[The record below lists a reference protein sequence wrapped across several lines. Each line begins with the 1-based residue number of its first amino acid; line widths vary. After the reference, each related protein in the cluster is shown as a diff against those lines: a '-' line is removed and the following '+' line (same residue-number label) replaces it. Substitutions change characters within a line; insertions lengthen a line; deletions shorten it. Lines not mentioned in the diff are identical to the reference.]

1 VTSNA
6 HPHDDDLD
14 PALGPTMPGPAVQ
27 PIPLDMLDG
36 LDAGEEWT
44 PDPRD
49 VDAVGRTMFDAP
61 GSKDNALI
69 VLLPRESLNRVPAQ
83 SLLRIESRADGRTYL
98 GIVTAGPF
106 AEPDGLRA
114 DAPTIVTTT
123 VRGATAFVPRYHGR
137 VHVEILGERRAGAL
151 SPPRYRPLPNSPV
164 FLLDSDESSDV
175 LALNGTL
182 RLGVVAAGDDSL
194 TIDIPADKKS
204 VLPRHTGVLG
214 TTGGGKSTTVSRMI
228 DQAQRQGFAVI
239 LLDTEGEYTTMNEPT
254 EDPTMC
260 KLLTERGEEPH
271 GVESTRLFTLA
282 GKRTSNPEHPSQATF
297 DLRFERFSP
306 YVVEELLELTEAQT
320 ERYSH
325 AYEAAKALL
334 RELGI
339 FPASN
344 NDEEK
349 RAAME
354 LNDFEAGYPKMKLD
368 HVLDVVRV
376 VVSQLHGEEPPN
388 ILSPDFRAGQGR
400 AKLLEKSQQVAG
412 RVSNKVSWRALSGHL
427 HRLRR
432 LRVFDSAQ
440 PIGYDDLL
448 VPGTVSIF
456 DLSDTD
462 SPAVNNLVIADVL
475 RGVQDRQD
483 EAYRRFEQS
492 DSASPTRVLVIIE
505 EAHEFLSDER
515 ISKMPFLFQQVARIA
530 KRGRKRWL
538 GLVFVTQLP
547 RHLPPQVLGLVN
559 NWILHR
565 ISDAD
570 TITRLRRS
578 VANVDDSLWQ
588 RLPGLAPGQA
598 IVSFTSM
605 TRPLLAA
612 IDPTPAKLRML
623 D

>member
-1 VTSNA
+1 MPNTTDGQSDQA
-6 HPHDDDLD
+6 TRDL
-14 PALGPTMPGPAVQ
+14 GPAVPGPVVR
-27 PIPLDMLDG
+27 PIPLDELTG

-49 VDAVGRTMFDAP
+49 IDAVGRTMFDAP
-61 GSKDNALI
+61 GSKDNSLV

-83 SLLRIESRADGRTYL
+83 SLLRIESRQDDRTYL

-114 DAPTIVTTT
+114 DAPTIVTTA

-137 VHVEILGERRAGAL
+137 VQVEILGERRSGAL

-164 FLLDSDESSDV
+164 FLLDSKESSDV
-175 LALNGTL
+175 LALGGNL

-194 TIDIPADKKS
+194 TIDVPADKKS

-228 DQAQRQGFAVI
+228 DQAQRQGFALI
-239 LLDTEGEYTTMNEPT
+239 LLDTEGEYTVMNEPT
-254 EDPTMC
+254 EDPTML
-260 KLLTERGEEPH
+260 KLLAERGEEAH
-271 GVESTRLFTLA
+271 GVEQTTLYTLA
-282 GKRTSNPEHPSQATF
+282 GKRTSNPNHPSKAEF

-306 YVVEELLELTEAQT
+306 YVVEELLGLTEAQT
-320 ERYSH
+320 ERFSH
-325 AYEAAKALL
+325 AYEAAKGLL

-344 NDEEK
+344 NDAER

-354 LNDFEAGYPKMKLD
+354 LNDFETGYPKMKLE

-376 VVSQLHGEEPPN
+376 VVNDLHGEEPAEH
-388 ILSPDFRAGQGR
+388 ILSSDFRNGQGK
-400 AKLLEKSQQVAG
+400 AKLIEKGKQVSG
-412 RVSNKVSWRALSGHL
+412 RVGNKVSWRALSGHL

-432 LRVFDSAQ
+432 LQVFDSAQ
-440 PIGYDDLL
+440 PLNYDNLL
-448 VPGTVSIF
+448 KPGSVSIF

-483 EAYRRFEQS
+483 EAYRRHEQGGTP
-492 DSASPTRVLVIIE
+492 PTPVLVIIE

-515 ISKMPFLFQQVARIA
+515 ILKMPFLFQQVARIA

-559 NWILHR
+559 NWVLHR

>member
-1 VTSNA
+1 M
-6 HPHDDDLD
+6 PHTTDGHNDQTTPD
-14 PALGPTMPGPAVQ
+14 LGPAVPGPAVR
-27 PIPLDMLDG
+27 PIPLEALAG
-36 LDAGEEWT
+36 LDAGEEWA

-61 GSKDNALI
+61 GSKDNSLV

-83 SLLRIESRADGRTYL
+83 SLLRIESREDDRTYL

-114 DAPTIVTTT
+114 DAPTIVTTA

-137 VHVEILGERRAGAL
+137 VQVEILGERRSGAL

-164 FLLDSDESSDV
+164 FLLDSSESSDV
-175 LALNGTL
+175 LALNGNL
-182 RLGVVAAGDDSL
+182 RLGVVAGDDSL

-214 TTGGGKSTTVSRMI
+214 TTGGGKSTTVSRII
-228 DQAQRQGFAVI
+228 DQAQCQGFAVI
-239 LLDTEGEYTTMNEPT
+239 LLDTEGEYTMMNEKT
-254 EDPTMC
+254 EDPVMC
-260 KLLTERGEEPH
+260 KLLAERGEEPH
-271 GVESTRLFTLA
+271 GVANTRLYTLA
-282 GKRTSNPEHPSQATF
+282 GKRTSNPSHPSKAEF
-297 DLRFERFSP
+297 DLSFERFSP
-306 YVVEELLELTEAQT
+306 FVVQELLDLSVPQE
-320 ERYSH
+320 ERFSQ
-325 AYEAAKALL
+325 AYETAKMLL
-334 RELGI
+334 RELGV
-339 FPASN
+339 FPAPK
-344 NDEEK
+344 NDQEK
-349 RAAME
+349 RIAME
-354 LNDFEAGYPKMKLD
+354 LNEFETGYPKMRLD
-368 HVLDVVRV
+368 HVIDVVRMVHDSMYDDDLDETV
-376 VVSQLHGEEPPN
+376 VMTA
-388 ILSPDFRAGQGR
+388 DFRGAKGR
-400 AKLLEKSQQVAG
+400 LKEKAAQLATKTSHKQ
-412 RVSNKVSWRALSGHL
+412 SWRALLGHL

-432 LRVFDSAQ
+432 LKVFDAAE
-440 PIGYDDLL
+440 GLDYDALL
-448 VPGTVSIF
+448 EKGRVSIF

-462 SPAVNNLVIADVL
+462 SPAINNLVIADVL

-483 EAYRRFEQS
+483 EAYRLSEHGGP
-492 DSASPTRVLVIIE
+492 SPTPVLVIIE

-515 ISKMPFLFQQVARIA
+515 ISKMEFLFQQVARIA

-570 TITRLRRS
+570 TVTRLRRS
-578 VANVDDSLWQ
+578 VANVDDSLWL

>member
-1 VTSNA
+1 M
-6 HPHDDDLD
+6 PHTTDGHNDQTTPD
-14 PALGPTMPGPAVQ
+14 LGPAVPGPAVR
-27 PIPLDMLDG
+27 PIPLEALAG
-36 LDAGEEWT
+36 LDAGEEWA

-61 GSKDNALI
+61 GSKDNSLV

-83 SLLRIESRADGRTYL
+83 SLLRIESREDDRTYL

-114 DAPTIVTTT
+114 DAPTIVTTA

-137 VHVEILGERRAGAL
+137 VQVEILGERRSGAL

-164 FLLDSDESSDV
+164 FLLDSSESSDV
-175 LALNGTL
+175 LALNGNL
-182 RLGVVAAGDDSL
+182 RLGVVAGDDSL

-239 LLDTEGEYTTMNEPT
+239 LLDTEGEYTMMNEKT
-254 EDPTMC
+254 EDPVMC
-260 KLLTERGEEPH
+260 KLLAERREEPH
-271 GVESTRLFTLA
+271 GVANTRLYTLA
-282 GKRTSNPEHPSQATF
+282 GKQTSNPGHPSKAEF
-297 DLRFERFSP
+297 DLSFERFSP
-306 YVVEELLELTEAQT
+306 FVVQELLDLSGPQE
-320 ERYSH
+320 ERFSQ
-325 AYEAAKALL
+325 AYETAKTLL
-334 RELGI
+334 RELGV
-339 FPASN
+339 FPARN
-344 NDEEK
+344 NDKEK
-349 RAAME
+349 RIAME
-354 LNDFEAGYPKMKLD
+354 LNEFETGYPKMRLD
-368 HVLDVVRV
+368 HIIDVVRMVHDSMYDDDLDETV
-376 VVSQLHGEEPPN
+376 VMTA
-388 ILSPDFRAGQGR
+388 DFRGAKGR
-400 AKLLEKSQQVAG
+400 LKEKAAQLATKTSHKQ
-412 RVSNKVSWRALSGHL
+412 SWRALLGHL

-432 LRVFDSAQ
+432 LKVFDAAE
-440 PIGYDDLL
+440 GLDYDALL
-448 VPGTVSIF
+448 EKGRVSIF

-462 SPAVNNLVIADVL
+462 SPAINNLVIADVL

-483 EAYRRFEQS
+483 EAYRLSEQGGP
-492 DSASPTRVLVIIE
+492 SPTPVLVIIE
-505 EAHEFLSDER
+505 EAHEFLADER

-570 TITRLRRS
+570 TVTKLRRS
-578 VANVDDSLWQ
+578 VANVDDSLWL

>member
-1 VTSNA
+1 VTSTNDG
-6 HPHDDDLD
+6 HNDQLD
-14 PALGPTMPGPAVQ
+14 PDLGPAVPGPAVQ
-27 PIPLDMLDG
+27 PIPLDALAG

-49 VDAVGRTMFDAP
+49 IDAVGRTMFDAP
-61 GSKDNALI
+61 GSKDNSLV
-69 VLLPRESLNRVPAQ
+69 VLLPRESLNRVPTQ
-83 SLLRIESRADGRTYL
+83 SLLRIESREDNRTYL

-114 DAPTIVTTT
+114 DAPTIVTTA

-137 VHVEILGERRAGAL
+137 VQLEILGERRSGAL

-164 FLLDSDESSDV
+164 FLLDSDESSEV
-175 LALNGTL
+175 LALSGNL
-182 RLGVVAAGDDSL
+182 RLGVVAAGNDSL
-194 TIDIPADKKS
+194 TINIPADKKS

-254 EDPTMC
+254 EDPTMR
-260 KLLTERGEEPH
+260 KLLAERGEEPH
-271 GVESTRLFTLA
+271 GVENTRLYTLA
-282 GKRTSNPEHPSQATF
+282 GKRTSNPDHPTRSDF

-325 AYEAAKALL
+325 AYEAAKVLL

-339 FPASN
+339 FPSN
-344 NDEEK
+344 NSDEEK

-354 LNDFEAGYPKMKLD
+354 LNDFEAGYPRMKLD

-376 VVSQLHGEEPPN
+376 VVSHLHGEDPPH
-388 ILSPDFRAGQGR
+388 ILSPDFQGGQGR
-400 AKLLEKSQQVAG
+400 AKLIEKSQQVAG

-432 LRVFDSAQ
+432 LQVFDSAQ
-440 PIGYDDLL
+440 PINYGELL
-448 VPGTVSIF
+448 APGTVSIF

-475 RGVQDRQD
+475 GGVQDRQD
-483 EAYRRFEQS
+483 DAYRASERGG
-492 DSASPTRVLVIIE
+492 SAPTRVLVVIE

-515 ISKMPFLFQQVARIA
+515 ISKMPFLFLQVARIA

-570 TITRLRRS
+570 TVTRLRRS

>member
-1 VTSNA
+1 M
-6 HPHDDDLD
+6 PHTTDGHNDQTTPD
-14 PALGPTMPGPAVQ
+14 LGPAVPGPTVQ
-27 PIPLDMLDG
+27 PIPLEALAG
-36 LDAGEEWT
+36 LDAGEEWV

-49 VDAVGRTMFDAP
+49 VDAVGRTMFDTP
-61 GSKDNALI
+61 GSKDNSLV

-83 SLLRIESRADGRTYL
+83 SLLRIESREDDRTYL

-114 DAPTIVTTT
+114 DAPTIVTTA

-137 VHVEILGERRAGAL
+137 VQVEILGERRSGAL

-164 FLLDSDESSDV
+164 FLLDSKESSDV
-175 LALNGTL
+175 LALSGNL
-182 RLGVVAAGDDSL
+182 RLGVVAGDDSL

-214 TTGGGKSTTVSRMI
+214 TTGGGKSTTVSRII

-239 LLDTEGEYTTMNEPT
+239 LLDTEGEYTMMNEKT
-254 EDPTMC
+254 EDPVMC
-260 KLLTERGEEPH
+260 KLLAERGEEPH
-271 GVESTRLFTLA
+271 GVTNTRLYTLA
-282 GKRTSNPEHPSQATF
+282 GKRTSNPDHPSKTEF
-297 DLRFERFSP
+297 DLSFERFSP
-306 YVVEELLELTEAQT
+306 FVVQELLDLSGPQE
-320 ERYSH
+320 ERFSQ
-325 AYEAAKALL
+325 AYEAAKTLL
-334 RELGI
+334 RELGV
-339 FPASN
+339 FPGRN
-344 NDEEK
+344 NDGEK
-349 RAAME
+349 RIAME
-354 LNDFEAGYPKMKLD
+354 LNEFETGYPKMRLD
-368 HVLDVVRV
+368 HIIDVVRMVHDSMYDDDLDETV
-376 VVSQLHGEEPPN
+376 VMTA
-388 ILSPDFRAGQGR
+388 DFRKAKGR
-400 AKLLEKSQQVAG
+400 LKEKAAQLATKTSHKQ
-412 RVSNKVSWRALSGHL
+412 SWRALLGHL

-432 LRVFDSAQ
+432 LKVFDAAE
-440 PIGYDDLL
+440 GLDYDALL
-448 VPGTVSIF
+448 QKGQVSIF

-462 SPAVNNLVIADVL
+462 SPAINNLVIADVL

-483 EAYRRFEQS
+483 EAYRLFEQG
-492 DSASPTRVLVIIE
+492 DHPSPTPVLVIIE

-559 NWILHR
+559 NWVLHR

-578 VANVDDSLWQ
+578 VANVDDSLWL

>member
-1 VTSNA
+1 VPDTTDGHNDQTT
-6 HPHDDDLD
+6 PDL
-14 PALGPTMPGPAVQ
+14 GPAVTGPAVR
-27 PIPLDMLDG
+27 PIPLDALAG
-36 LDAGEEWT
+36 LDAGEEWA

-61 GSKDNALI
+61 GSKDNSLV

-83 SLLRIESRADGRTYL
+83 SLLRIESREDDRTYL

-114 DAPTIVTTT
+114 DAPTIVTTA

-137 VHVEILGERRAGAL
+137 VQVEILGERRSGAL

-164 FLLDSDESSDV
+164 FLLDSSESSDV
-175 LALNGTL
+175 LALSGNL
-182 RLGVVAAGDDSL
+182 RLGVVAGDDSL
-194 TIDIPADKKS
+194 TIDIPANKKS

-214 TTGGGKSTTVSRMI
+214 TTGGGKSTTVSRII

-239 LLDTEGEYTTMNEPT
+239 LLDTEGEYTMMNEKT

-260 KLLTERGEEPH
+260 KLLAERGEEPH
-271 GVESTRLFTLA
+271 GVANTKLYTLA
-282 GKRTSNPEHPSQATF
+282 GKRTSNPHHPSRMTF
-297 DLRFERFSP
+297 DLRFDRFSP

-344 NDEEK
+344 SDEEK

-376 VVSQLHGEEPPN
+376 VVSHLHGEEPPN
-388 ILSPDFRAGQGR
+388 ILSSDFRSGQGR
-400 AKLLEKSQQVAG
+400 AKLIEKSQQVSG

-432 LRVFDSAQ
+432 LQVFDSAE
-440 PIGYDDLL
+440 PISYDELL
-448 VPGTVSIF
+448 SPGSVSIF

-483 EAYRRFEQS
+483 EVYRASEQGGGG
-492 DSASPTRVLVIIE
+492 SPTPVLVIIE

-570 TITRLRRS
+570 TVARLRRS
-578 VANVDDSLWQ
+578 VANVDDSLWL

>member
-1 VTSNA
+1 
-6 HPHDDDLD
+6 
-14 PALGPTMPGPAVQ
+14 
-27 PIPLDMLDG
+27 
-36 LDAGEEWT
+36 
-44 PDPRD
+44 
-49 VDAVGRTMFDAP
+49 
-61 GSKDNALI
+61 
-69 VLLPRESLNRVPAQ
+69 
-83 SLLRIESRADGRTYL
+83 
-98 GIVTAGPF
+98 
-106 AEPDGLRA
+106 
-114 DAPTIVTTT
+114 
-123 VRGATAFVPRYHGR
+123 
-137 VHVEILGERRAGAL
+137 
-151 SPPRYRPLPNSPV
+151 
-164 FLLDSDESSDV
+164 
-175 LALNGTL
+175 
-182 RLGVVAAGDDSL
+182 
-194 TIDIPADKKS
+194 
-204 VLPRHTGVLG
+204 
-214 TTGGGKSTTVSRMI
+214 
-228 DQAQRQGFAVI
+228 
-239 LLDTEGEYTTMNEPT
+239 
-254 EDPTMC
+254 
-260 KLLTERGEEPH
+260 
-271 GVESTRLFTLA
+271 
-282 GKRTSNPEHPSQATF
+282 
-297 DLRFERFSP
+297 
-306 YVVEELLELTEAQT
+306 
-320 ERYSH
+320 
-325 AYEAAKALL
+325 
-334 RELGI
+334 
-339 FPASN
+339 
-344 NDEEK
+344 
-349 RAAME
+349 
-354 LNDFEAGYPKMKLD
+354 
-368 HVLDVVRV
+368 
-376 VVSQLHGEEPPN
+376 
-388 ILSPDFRAGQGR
+388 
-400 AKLLEKSQQVAG
+400 
-412 RVSNKVSWRALSGHL
+412 VSWRALSGHL

>member
-1 VTSNA
+1 MTSTTDG
-6 HPHDDDLD
+6 HHDEPDRD
-14 PALGPTMPGPAVQ
+14 LGPAVPGPAVR
-27 PIPLDMLDG
+27 PIPLDLLAG
-36 LDAGEEWT
+36 VDAGEEWT

-49 VDAVGRTMFDAP
+49 LDAVGRTMFDAP
-61 GSKDNALI
+61 GSKDNALV

-83 SLLRIESRADGRTYL
+83 SLLRIESREDNRTYL

-114 DAPTIVTTT
+114 DAPTIVTTA

-164 FLLDSDESSDV
+164 FLLDSDESSEV
-175 LALNGTL
+175 LALSGTL

-194 TIDIPADKKS
+194 TIDIPANKKS

-214 TTGGGKSTTVSRMI
+214 TTGGGKSTTISRMI

-239 LLDTEGEYTTMNEPT
+239 LLDTEGEYTLMNEPT
-254 EDPTMC
+254 EDSTML
-260 KLLTERGEEPH
+260 KLLAERGEESH
-271 GVESTRLFTLA
+271 GVENTKLYLLA
-282 GKRTSNPEHPSQATF
+282 GKRTSNPGHPSKVEF
-297 DLRFERFSP
+297 DLSFERFSP
-306 YVVEELLELTEAQT
+306 FVVQELLDLSDAQ
-320 ERYSH
+320 EDRFSQ
-325 AYEAAKALL
+325 AYESAKALL
-334 RELGI
+334 RELGV
-339 FPASN
+339 FPARNS
-344 NDEEK
+344 DEEK
-349 RAAME
+349 RIAME
-354 LNDFEAGYPKMKLD
+354 LNEFETGYPKMRLD
-368 HVLDVVRV
+368 HVIDVVRMV
-376 VVSQLHGEEPPN
+376 HDSMYDDDLDETV
-388 ILSPDFRAGQGR
+388 IMTADFRNARGR
-400 AKLLEKSQQVAG
+400 LKEKAAQLASKTSHKQ
-412 RVSNKVSWRALSGHL
+412 SWRALLGHL

-432 LRVFDSAQ
+432 LKVFDAAD
-440 PIGYDDLL
+440 GLDYDALL
-448 VPGTVSIF
+448 EKGRVSIF

-462 SPAVNNLVIADVL
+462 SPAINNLVIADVL

-483 EAYRRFEQS
+483 EAYRRFEQGGPT
-492 DSASPTRVLVIIE
+492 PTRVLVIIE

>member
-1 VTSNA
+1 MPNTTDGQSDQA
-6 HPHDDDLD
+6 TPDLGT
-14 PALGPTMPGPAVQ
+14 AVPGPVVR
-27 PIPLDMLDG
+27 PIPLDELTG

-49 VDAVGRTMFDAP
+49 IDAVGRTMFDAP
-61 GSKDNALI
+61 GSKDNSLV
-69 VLLPRESLNRVPAQ
+69 VLLPRDSLNRVPAQ
-83 SLLRIESRADGRTYL
+83 SLLRIESREDDRTYL

-114 DAPTIVTTT
+114 DAPTIVTTA

-137 VHVEILGERRAGAL
+137 VQVEILGERRSGAL

-164 FLLDSDESSDV
+164 FLLDSKESSDV
-175 LALNGTL
+175 LALGGNL

-239 LLDTEGEYTTMNEPT
+239 LLDTEGEYTLMNEPT
-254 EDPTMC
+254 EDPTML
-260 KLLTERGEEPH
+260 KLLAERGEEPH
-271 GVESTRLFTLA
+271 GVEETTLYTLA
-282 GKRTSNPEHPSQATF
+282 GKRTSNPSHPSKAEF
-297 DLRFERFSP
+297 DLSFERFSP
-306 YVVEELLELTEAQT
+306 FVVQELLDLSDAQE
-320 ERYSH
+320 ERFSQ
-325 AYEAAKALL
+325 AYEAAKTLL
-334 RELGI
+334 RELGV
-339 FPASN
+339 FPARN

-349 RAAME
+349 RVAME
-354 LNDFEAGYPKMKLD
+354 LNEFETGYPKMKLD
-368 HVLDVVRV
+368 HIIDVVRMVHDSMYDDDLDETV
-376 VVSQLHGEEPPN
+376 VMTA
-388 ILSPDFRAGQGR
+388 DFRGARGRLKEKAGQL
-400 AKLLEKSQQVAG
+400 ATKTSHKQ
-412 RVSNKVSWRALSGHL
+412 SWRALLGHL

-432 LRVFDSAQ
+432 LKVFDAAE
-440 PIGYDDLL
+440 GLDYDALL
-448 VPGTVSIF
+448 ERGRVSIF
-456 DLSDTD
+456 DLSDSD
-462 SPAVNNLVIADVL
+462 SPAINNLVIADVL

-483 EAYRRFEQS
+483 EAYRRHEQGGT
-492 DSASPTRVLVIIE
+492 SPTPVLVIIE

-570 TITRLRRS
+570 TVSRLRRS

-598 IVSFTSM
+598 IVTFTSM

>member
-1 VTSNA
+1 MPDATNGQ
-6 HPHDDDLD
+6 HED
-14 PALGPTMPGPAVQ
+14 PDAELGPVVPGPAVRQ
-27 PIPLDMLDG
+27 VPLDALAG
-36 LDAGEEWT
+36 LDAGDEWT

-61 GSKDNALI
+61 GSKDNALT
-69 VLLPRESLNRVPAQ
+69 VLLPRDSLNHVPAQ
-83 SLLRIESRADGRTYL
+83 SLLRIESREDNRTYL

-114 DAPTIVTTT
+114 DAPTIVTTA

-137 VHVEILGERRAGAL
+137 VQVEILGERRSGAL

-164 FLLDSDESSDV
+164 FLLDSGESGEV
-175 LALNGTL
+175 LALGGNL
-182 RLGVVAAGDDSL
+182 QLGVVAAGDDSL
-194 TIDIPADKKS
+194 TINIPADKKS

-254 EDPTMC
+254 EDPTML
-260 KLLTERGEEPH
+260 KLLAERGEEPH
-271 GVESTRLFTLA
+271 GVENTKLYTLA
-282 GKRTSNPEHPSQATF
+282 GKHTSNPLHPAKAEF

-325 AYEAAKALL
+325 AYEAAKSLL

-344 NDEEK
+344 SDEER

-354 LNDFEAGYPKMKLD
+354 LNDFESGYPRMKLD
-368 HVLDVVRV
+368 HVLDVVRAV
-376 VVSQLHGEEPPN
+376 VNHLHGDEPPH
-388 ILSPDFRAGQGR
+388 ILSSDFRSGQGR
-400 AKLLEKSQQVAG
+400 AKLIEKSAQIAG
-412 RVSNKVSWRALSGHL
+412 RVTNKVSWRALSGHL

-432 LRVFDSAQ
+432 LQVFDSAQ
-440 PIGYDDLL
+440 PISYDDLL
-448 VPGTVSIF
+448 KPGSVSIF

-483 EAYRRFEQS
+483 EAYRASERGGS
-492 DSASPTRVLVIIE
+492 SPTRVLVIIE

-570 TITRLRRS
+570 TVSRLRRS
-578 VANVDDSLWQ
+578 VANVDDSLWL

>member
-1 VTSNA
+1 MTDANDLRETA
-6 HPHDDDLD
+6 HPDL
-14 PALGPTMPGPAVQ
+14 GPAVPGPVVR
-27 PIPLDMLDG
+27 PIPLDALAG

-49 VDAVGRTMFDAP
+49 ADAVGRTMFDAP
-61 GSKDNALI
+61 GSKDNSLT
-69 VLLPRESLNRVPAQ
+69 VLLPRDSLNRVPAQ
-83 SLLRIESRADGRTYL
+83 SLLRIESRGDDRTYL

-114 DAPTIVTTT
+114 DAPTIVTTA

-137 VHVEILGERRAGAL
+137 VQVEILGERRSGAL

-164 FLLDSDESSDV
+164 FLLDSKESSDV
-175 LALNGTL
+175 LALGGNL

-228 DQAQRQGFAVI
+228 DQAQRQGFAII
-239 LLDTEGEYTTMNEPT
+239 LLDTEGEYTQMNDPT
-254 EDPTMC
+254 EDPTML
-260 KLLTERGEEPH
+260 KLLAERGEEPH
-271 GVESTRLFTLA
+271 GVEKTTLYKLA
-282 GKRTSNPEHPSQATF
+282 GKRTSNPNHPAKADF
-297 DLRFERFSP
+297 DLSFERFSP
-306 YVVEELLELTEAQT
+306 FVVQELLDLSDAQ
-320 ERYSH
+320 EVRFSE
-325 AYEAAKALL
+325 AYEAAKTLL
-334 RELGI
+334 RELGV
-339 FPASN
+339 FPARN

-349 RAAME
+349 RVAME
-354 LNDFEAGYPKMKLD
+354 LNEFETGYPRMKLD
-368 HVLDVVRV
+368 HIIDVVRMVHDSMYDDDLDETV
-376 VVSQLHGEEPPN
+376 VMTS
-388 ILSPDFRAGQGR
+388 DFREARGR
-400 AKLLEKSQQVAG
+400 LKEKAAQLASKTSHKQ
-412 RVSNKVSWRALSGHL
+412 SWRALLGHL

-432 LRVFDSAQ
+432 LKVFDAAE
-440 PIGYDDLL
+440 GLDYDALL
-448 VPGTVSIF
+448 ERGRVSIF
-456 DLSDTD
+456 DLSDSD
-462 SPAVNNLVIADVL
+462 SPAINNLVIADVL

-483 EAYRRFEQS
+483 EAYRRHEQGG
-492 DSASPTRVLVIIE
+492 ASPTRVLVIIE

-559 NWILHR
+559 NWVLHR

-570 TITRLRRS
+570 TVARLRRS
-578 VANVDDSLWQ
+578 VANVDDSLWL

>member
-1 VTSNA
+1 MTDAAN
-6 HPHDDDLD
+6 DLRETARPD
-14 PALGPTMPGPAVQ
+14 LGPAVPGPVVR
-27 PIPLDMLDG
+27 PIPLDALAG
-36 LDAGEEWT
+36 LDAGGEWT

-49 VDAVGRTMFDAP
+49 ADAVGRTMFDAP
-61 GSKDNALI
+61 GSKDNSLT
-69 VLLPRESLNRVPAQ
+69 VLLPRDTLNRVPAQ
-83 SLLRIESRADGRTYL
+83 SLLRIESREDDRTYL

-114 DAPTIVTTT
+114 DAPTIVTTA

-137 VHVEILGERRAGAL
+137 VQVEILGERRSSAL

-164 FLLDSDESSDV
+164 FLLDSKESSDV
-175 LALNGTL
+175 LALGGNL

-228 DQAQRQGFAVI
+228 DQAQRQGFAII
-239 LLDTEGEYTTMNEPT
+239 LLDTEGEYTQMNDPT
-254 EDPTMC
+254 EDPTML
-260 KLLTERGEEPH
+260 KLLAERGEEPH
-271 GVESTRLFTLA
+271 GVEKTTLYTLA
-282 GKRTSNPEHPSQATF
+282 GKRTSNPNHPAKADF
-297 DLRFERFSP
+297 DLSFERFSP
-306 YVVEELLELTEAQT
+306 FVVQELLDLSDAQ
-320 ERYSH
+320 EVRFSE
-325 AYEAAKALL
+325 AYEAAKTLL
-334 RELGI
+334 RELGV
-339 FPASN
+339 FPARN
-344 NDEEK
+344 NDEDK
-349 RAAME
+349 RVAME
-354 LNDFEAGYPKMKLD
+354 LNEFETGYPRMKLD
-368 HVLDVVRV
+368 HIIDVVRMVHDSMYDDDLDETV
-376 VVSQLHGEEPPN
+376 VMTS
-388 ILSPDFRAGQGR
+388 DFREARGRLKEKAGQL
-400 AKLLEKSQQVAG
+400 ASKTSHKQ
-412 RVSNKVSWRALSGHL
+412 SWRALLGHL

-432 LRVFDSAQ
+432 LKVFDAAE
-440 PIGYDDLL
+440 GLDYDALL
-448 VPGTVSIF
+448 ERGRVSIF
-456 DLSDTD
+456 DLSDSD
-462 SPAVNNLVIADVL
+462 SPAINNLVIADVL

-483 EAYRRFEQS
+483 EAYRRHEQGG
-492 DSASPTRVLVIIE
+492 ASPTRVLVIIE

-559 NWILHR
+559 NWVLHR

-570 TITRLRRS
+570 TVARLRRS
-578 VANVDDSLWQ
+578 VANVNDSLWL

>member
-1 VTSNA
+1 
-6 HPHDDDLD
+6 
-14 PALGPTMPGPAVQ
+14 
-27 PIPLDMLDG
+27 
-36 LDAGEEWT
+36 
-44 PDPRD
+44 
-49 VDAVGRTMFDAP
+49 
-61 GSKDNALI
+61 
-69 VLLPRESLNRVPAQ
+69 
-83 SLLRIESRADGRTYL
+83 
-98 GIVTAGPF
+98 
-106 AEPDGLRA
+106 
-114 DAPTIVTTT
+114 
-123 VRGATAFVPRYHGR
+123 
-137 VHVEILGERRAGAL
+137 
-151 SPPRYRPLPNSPV
+151 
-164 FLLDSDESSDV
+164 V
-175 LALNGTL
+175 LALDGNL

-239 LLDTEGEYTTMNEPT
+239 LLDTEGEYTVMNEPT
-254 EDPTMC
+254 EDPTML
-260 KLLTERGEEPH
+260 KLLAERGEEPH
-271 GVESTRLFTLA
+271 GVEQTTLYTLA
-282 GKRTSNPEHPSQATF
+282 GKRTSNPNHPRKAEF

-306 YVVEELLELTEAQT
+306 YVVEELLGLTEAQT
-320 ERYSH
+320 ERFSH
-325 AYEAAKALL
+325 AYEAAKGLL

-339 FPASN
+339 FPARN
-344 NDEEK
+344 NDGEK

-354 LNDFEAGYPKMKLD
+354 LNDFETGYPRMTLE

-376 VVSQLHGEEPPN
+376 VVNELHGEEPAEH
-388 ILSPDFRAGQGR
+388 ILSSDFRGGEGR
-400 AKLLEKSQQVAG
+400 SKLIAKSQQVAQ
-412 RVSNKVSWRALSGHL
+412 RVGNKVSWRALSGHL

-432 LRVFDSAQ
+432 LQVFDSAE
-440 PIGYDDLL
+440 PIDYDDLL
-448 VPGTVSIF
+448 RPGSVSIF

-483 EAYRRFEQS
+483 EAYRVSEQGGS
-492 DSASPTRVLVIIE
+492 SPTPVLVIIE

-515 ISKMPFLFQQVARIA
+515 IAKMPFLFQQVARIA

-559 NWILHR
+559 NWVLHR

-570 TITRLRRS
+570 TVTRLRRS
-578 VANVDDSLWQ
+578 VANVDDALWQ